1 MLARFPEARVIAYA
15 DDGYIKSN
23 LTVTLQV
30 LVELKRVLKEDV
42 VLELNVNKTTV
53 LPKGVSQEAA
63 FNAAHGIINTSL
75 VKLRTVCA
83 NLTRAGNVIF
93 FRLGTV

>member
-1 MLARFPEARVIAYA
+1 MIAYA

-53 LPKGVSQEAA
+53 LPKGVSQQTV
-63 FNAAHGIINTSL
+63 FDVTHGIINTSP
-75 VKLRTVCA
+75 
-83 NLTRAGNVIF
+83 VIGSPQWGCCSHLF
-93 FRLGTV
+93 LS